1 MYVQWL
7 SKIKLY
13 KNNIRSETITRPL
26 QFRIM
31 ESAI

>member
-13 KNNIRSETITRPL
+13 KNNTRSETTTRPM

-31 ESAI
+31 ESAT

>member
-1 MYVQWL
+1 MCVQWL

-13 KNNIRSETITRPL
+13 KNTIRSETTAQPL

-31 ESAI
+31 ESAT